1 LHFVGSLVPTQH
13 PKLLAIPRQRMRRL
27 DSAQLPAVW
36 AHRTE
41 QKVFGVSRTVLVV
54 FNRPLYRAQLKT
66 LRREIHKRC
75 RKLTSLHHALQSSA
89 RRHTGKKPTLAGTEK
104 RLAAILHGR
113 HMKELFSAQL
123 TLTKGSRLK
132 LRWRLKMSTWKTLQH
147 TLLGK
152 TILFTDRSDWS
163 DEQIVRGY
171 RAQAHVESAFRAMK
185 DPYYLSFRPTYH
197 WTDQKL
203 RVHALFCVIALMITT
218 LLRRQLARAGI
229 SVSLAR
235 MLDELSHVREVSLL
249 YRDADA
255 SSPRTRTVLS
265 DTTDE
270 QNKILAALE
279 LTQFRA
285 A

>member
-1 LHFVGSLVPTQH
+1 
-13 PKLLAIPRQRMRRL
+13 
-27 DSAQLPAVW
+27 
-36 AHRTE
+36 
-41 QKVFGVSRTVLVV
+41 
-54 FNRPLYRAQLKT
+54 
-66 LRREIHKRC
+66 
-75 RKLTSLHHALQSSA
+75 
-89 RRHTGKKPTLAGTEK
+89 
-104 RLAAILHGR
+104 
-113 HMKELFSAQL
+113 
-123 TLTKGSRLK
+123 
-132 LRWRLKMSTWKTLQH
+132 
-147 TLLGK
+147 
-152 TILFTDRSDWS
+152 
-163 DEQIVRGY
+163 
-171 RAQAHVESAFRAMK
+171 MK
-185 DPYYLSFRPTYH
+185 DPHYLSFRPTYH

-255 SSPRTRTVLS
+255 TSPRTRTVLS